1 MPTVHLADAHARAGG
16 LTYLYE
22 LTYPAPGAGGAFGSC
37 HGLDVPL
44 VFGTP
49 QADFGALLL
58 GDPVPASAVA
68 VGDSMRADWTDFAAG
83 RRPAGWS
90 RYEPQTRPARVYD
103 EPGSRQP
110 HPGG

>member
-1 MPTVHLADAHARAGG
+1 M
-16 LTYLYE
+16 
-22 LTYPAPGAGGAFGSC
+22 
-37 HGLDVPL
+37 
-44 VFGTP
+44 FGTP

-68 VGDSMRADWTDFAAG
+68 VGDRMRADWTDFAAG

-103 EPGSRQP
+103 EPVSGQPYPEETSRRLWAEHRFASLP
-110 HPGG
+110 LL